1 MYAILDIE
9 TTGGKYNEEG
19 ITEIAIYKYD
29 GHTIVDQ
36 FITLINPDKPIQDFV
51 VKLTGI
57 NNKMLRNAPK
67 FYEIAKRIVEITE
80 GCILVAHNSSFD
92 YRILRT
98 EFSRLEY
105 DFYRNTICTVE
116 LSRKLIPDLESYSLG
131 KLCKSLGIPMSD
143 RHRAS
148 GDALATIQLF
158 KLLLEKDVNK
168 TILEASIE
176 YFDKR
181 TEKQRFNTIL
191 ETLPESLGVFY
202 IHDVNGKVIYIGRSK
217 NIRSEVGKVFLKNT
231 KRSLKIQSRV
241 HSVSYEE
248 SGNLLFNRL
257 RYYLELE
264 TLNPKF
270 NFKSKRKITQ
280 DNFGHD
286 NFLIVHK
293 GRTID
298 EHAILL
304 VEDNNVFG
312 YGYTNLAFQ
321 ESRLDILKTL
331 LTPVEQKPLAKTII
345 KNYLKNNAVTK
356 IIRY

>member
-36 FITLINPDKPIQDFV
+36 FITLINPEKPIQDFV
-51 VKLTGI
+51 IKLTGI
-57 NNKMLRNAPK
+57 NNQMLRNAPK
-67 FYEIAKRIVEITE
+67 FFEVAKRIVEITQD
-80 GCILVAHNSSFD
+80 CILVAHNSSFD

-105 DFYRNTICTVE
+105 DFFRDSICTVE
-116 LSRKLIPDLESYSLG
+116 LSRKLIPDQDSYSLG
-131 KLCKSLGIPMSD
+131 KLCKALGIPMSD

-168 TILEASIE
+168 TILEASIN

-181 TEKQRFNTIL
+181 TEKQKFNNIL
-191 ETLPESLGVFY
+191 NDLPEKMGVFY
-202 IHDVNGKVIYIGRSK
+202 IHDTQGKVIFLGRSK
-217 NIRSEVGKVFLKNT
+217 NIRTEVSKIFSKET
-231 KRSLKIQSRV
+231 KRAVKIQNRV
-241 HSVSYEE
+241 ASVSYDET
-248 SGNLLFNRL
+248 GNILFNRL
-257 RYYLELE
+257 KYYLELE
-264 TLNPKF
+264 VLHPKF
-270 NFKSKRKITQ
+270 NFKTKRKITQ
-280 DNFGHD
+280 EHFANDNFI
-286 NFLIVHK
+286 LLHK
-293 GRTID
+293 GRSVE
-298 EHAILL
+298 EHAVLL
-304 VEDNNVFG
+304 VENNEVFG

-321 ESRLDILKTL
+321 ESHLEILKTL
-331 LTPVEQKPLAKTII
+331 LTPIEQKALAKTIV

-356 IIRY
+356 IIRF

>member
-36 FITLINPDKPIQDFV
+36 FISLINPERPIQDFV

-105 DFYRNTICTVE
+105 NFYRNTLCTVE

-143 RHRAS
+143 RHRAT
-148 GDALATIQLF
+148 GDALATVQLF

-168 TILEASIE
+168 TILESSIE
-176 YFDKR
+176 YFDNR
-181 TEKQRFNTIL
+181 TEKQRFNSIL
-191 ETLPESLGVFY
+191 DSLPEALGVFY
-202 IHDVNGKVIYIGRSK
+202 MHDSNGKVIFIGRGK
-217 NIRSEVGKVFLKNT
+217 NIKAEVGKLFLKET
-231 KRSLKIQSRV
+231 KRAVKIQSRV
-241 HSVSYEE
+241 QSVSYEE
-248 SGNLLFNRL
+248 TGNLLFTRL

-264 TLNPKF
+264 TLQPKF
-270 NFKSKRKITQ
+270 NFRSKKKILTEE
-280 DNFGHD
+280 FAHD
-286 NFLIVHK
+286 NFLLVHK

-304 VEDNNVFG
+304 IEEGQVYG

-321 ESRLDILKTL
+321 ESHLDILKTL
-331 LTPVEQKPLAKTII
+331 LTPIDQKELAKTLI
-345 KNYLKNNAVTK
+345 KNYLKNNTVNK